1 MTKTPV
7 TNKIKSRPIKRSDA
21 EQVGQMIRGMA
32 EYLRG
37 LGDNT
42 VFQFNAK
49 SFLRDGFGR
58 HRAFFG
64 FIAEVGGEAAGYSL
78 YYDGYD
84 TDKGCRIVFL
94 ADLYVRPE
102 YRGIGLGR
110 LLIEAVKIIAGKRG
124 AKKMFWTVYA
134 PNRAARQF
142 YRHIG
147 ARYST
152 GMLAMKLPIK

>member
-1 MTKTPV
+1 MTESIIPE
-7 TNKIKSRPIKRSDA
+7 NIKIRPIKRADA
-21 EQVGQMIRGMA
+21 EQVGQMIKGMA

-37 LGDNT
+37 LGDDT
-42 VFQFNAK
+42 DFQFNAK

-58 HRAFFG
+58 HRAFYG
-64 FIAEVGGEAAGYSL
+64 LLAEVDGQSAGYSL

-84 TDKGCRIVFL
+84 TDKGYRIVFL

-110 LLIEAVKIIAGKRG
+110 QLIEVVKIAGKKRG

-134 PNRAARQF
+134 PNRTARQF
-142 YRHIG
+142 YWHIG

-152 GMLAMKLPIK
+152 GMLEMKLPIK

>member
-7 TNKIKSRPIKRSDA
+7 TNKIKIRPIKRSDA
-21 EQVGQMIRGMA
+21 EQVGQMIQGMA

-42 VFQFNAK
+42 DFQFSAK
-49 SFLRDGFGR
+49 SFLRDGFGP
-58 HRAFFG
+58 HRAFYG
-64 FIAEVGGEAAGYSL
+64 FIAEVGGKATGYSL
-78 YYDGYD
+78 YHDGYN
-84 TDKGCRIVFL
+84 TDKGYRIVYL

-102 YRGIGLGR
+102 FRGIGLGR
-110 LLIEAVKIIAGKRG
+110 QLIEAVKTAAKKRG

-134 PNRAARQF
+134 LNRAARKF
-142 YRHIG
+142 YWHIG

-152 GMLAMKLPIK
+152 DMLEMKLAIK

>member
-1 MTKTPV
+1 MTESLIP
-7 TNKIKSRPIKRSDA
+7 NKIKIRPTKRSDA
-21 EQVGQMIRGMA
+21 EQVGQMIQGMA
-32 EYLRG
+32 QYLRG

-42 VFQFNAK
+42 DFQFNAK

-58 HRAFFG
+58 HRAFYG
-64 FIAEVGGEAAGYSL
+64 LIAKVDGKAAGYSL
-78 YYDGYD
+78 YHDGYD
-84 TDKGCRIVFL
+84 TDKGYRIVYL

-102 YRGIGLGR
+102 YRRIGLGR
-110 LLIEAVKIIAGKRG
+110 QLIEAVKTASKKRD

-142 YRHIG
+142 YWHIG

-152 GMLAMKLPIK
+152 DMLEMKMPIK

>member
-1 MTKTPV
+1 MTESLIP
-7 TNKIKSRPIKRSDA
+7 NKIKIRPTKRSDA
-21 EQVGQMIRGMA
+21 EQVGQMIQGMA
-32 EYLRG
+32 QYLRG

-42 VFQFNAK
+42 DFQFNAK

-58 HRAFFG
+58 HRAFYG
-64 FIAEVGGEAAGYSL
+64 LIAKVDGKAAGYSL
-78 YYDGYD
+78 YHDGYD
-84 TDKGCRIVFL
+84 TDKGYRFVYL

-102 YRGIGLGR
+102 YRRIGLGR
-110 LLIEAVKIIAGKRG
+110 QLIEAVKTAAKKRD

-142 YRHIG
+142 YWHIG

-152 GMLAMKLPIK
+152 DMLEMKMPIK